1 MLPRCAFTLPVS
13 EHSIGSTVIPART
26 GRGPI
31 WLAALLGTVSAAAH
45 AASGWNG
52 WGATPT
58 NARFQSAAAAGL
70 TAADVGHLKLKW
82 AFGFPGASMAFSQPA
97 VLDGEVFVGSEGG
110 TVYALDA
117 RTGIIRWSFK
127 AGGSVRTGLVIGGG
141 LVYFGDQ
148 HGAVY
153 ALQASSGILRWRAQ
167 ADAHPAAMIT
177 GTPQLWKGRLFVP
190 VTSYEENYAPDRH
203 YPCCTFRGS
212 VVAYQASSGGALWK
226 TYMVSG
232 QPRRTRRNS
241 AGTQQW
247 GPSGSAVWSAPTL
260 DPRRGVLY
268 AATGNNYS
276 EPITGSSDAV
286 LALSAATG
294 RILWTRQ
301 LTSGDTYNAACEKF
315 MDPTLTNCPPARGS
329 DFDFGSSPILITP
342 PGGRQILIAPQ
353 KSGVVYGLDPLRSGA
368 VLWQTRIG
376 KGGPLGGVEWGA
388 ASDGENVYVGLS
400 DCDWKTFARVV
411 DGKPSSY
418 VDLDP
423 GKGGGLFALRV
434 GNGTRVWEALPS
446 AACSGREHCSPA
458 QLAAVTAIPGVIFS
472 GSLDGHL
479 RAYSSR
485 SGRILWDY
493 DTAREFSTV
502 NHVSARG
509 GSLNGAGA
517 AVAAGM
523 VFVNSGY
530 GRFGEAPGNVLLAFA
545 VQSN

>member
-1 MLPRCAFTLPVS
+1 MPV
-13 EHSIGSTVIPART
+13 RR
-26 GRGPI
+26 GRRRI
-31 WLAALLGTVSAAAH
+31 WLVALLATASAGARATG
-45 AASGWNG
+45 GWNG
-52 WGATPT
+52 WGVTPS

-70 TAADVGHLKLKW
+70 TAAGVGHLELRW

-97 VLDGEVFVGSEGG
+97 VADGVVFVGSEDG

-117 RTGIIRWSFK
+117 RAGGIRWSFK
-127 AGGSVRTGLVIGGG
+127 AASSVRTGLVIDGG
-141 LVYFGDQ
+141 LIYFGDQ

-153 ALQASSGILRWRAQ
+153 ALEVRSGILRWKVQ

-177 GTPQLWKGRLFVP
+177 GTPQAWKGTLFVP
-190 VTSYEENYAPDRH
+190 VASYEENYAPDPH

-212 VVAYQASSGGALWK
+212 IVAYQASSGRLLWK
-226 TYMVSG
+226 TYLVST
-232 QPRRTRRNS
+232 QPRKTRTNS
-241 AGTQQW
+241 AGTQLW

-268 AATGNNYS
+268 VATGNNYS
-276 EPITGSSDAV
+276 EPLTGSSDAV
-286 LALSAATG
+286 LALSMATG

-301 LTSGDTYNAACEKF
+301 LTSGDAYNAACEKF
-315 MDPTLTNCPPARGS
+315 MDPTLANCPSARGS
-329 DFDFGSSPILITP
+329 DFDFGSSPILVSSSGSRP
-342 PGGRQILIAPQ
+342 ILIAPQ

-368 VLWQTRIG
+368 ILWQRGIG
-376 KGGPLGGVEWGA
+376 KGGPLGGIEWGA
-388 ASDGENVYVGLS
+388 ASDGKNVYVALA
-400 DCDWKTFARVV
+400 DCDWKTFERVV
-411 DGKPSSY
+411 DGKPGSY

-423 GKGGGLFALRV
+423 QKGGGLFALRLRD
-434 GNGTRVWEALPS
+434 GATVWQALPP

-485 SGRILWDY
+485 SGRVLWDF

-502 NHVSARG
+502 NHVSAHG

-517 AVAAGM
+517 TVAGGM

-530 GRFGEAPGNVLLAFA
+530 GRFGEAPGNVLLAFGT
-545 VQSN
+545 QSN

>member
-1 MLPRCAFTLPVS
+1 MLPRCAFTLPLSKRTAV
-13 EHSIGSTVIPART
+13 PARG
-26 GRGPI
+26 GRGPV
-31 WLAALLGTVSAAAH
+31 WLLALLATVPAGAH
-45 AASGWNG
+45 ATGGWNG
-52 WGATPT
+52 WGVTPS
-58 NARFQSAAAAGL
+58 NARFQSAPAAGL

-97 VLDGEVFVGSEGG
+97 VAGGVVFVGSEGG

-117 RTGIIRWSFK
+117 RAGIIRWSFK
-127 AGGSVRTGLVIGGG
+127 AGGPVRTGLVIGGG
-141 LVYFGDQ
+141 LIYFGDQ

-153 ALQASSGILRWRAQ
+153 ALEASSGILRWRAQ
-167 ADAHPAAMIT
+167 ADPHPAAMIT

-190 VTSYEENYAPDRH
+190 VASYEENYAPDPH

-212 VVAYQASSGGALWK
+212 IVAYQASSGRMLWK

-232 QPRRTRRNS
+232 QPRRTRTNS
-241 AGTQQW
+241 AGTRLW

-268 AATGNNYS
+268 VGTGNNYS

-301 LTSGDTYNAACEKF
+301 LTSGDAYNAACEKF
-315 MDPTLTNCPPARGS
+315 MDPTLANCPPARGS
-329 DFDFGSSPILITP
+329 DFDFGSSPILVRM

-368 VLWQTRIG
+368 ILWQRRIG

-411 DGKPSSY
+411 QGKPSSY

-434 GNGTRVWEALPS
+434 SDGARIWEALPS

-485 SGRILWDY
+485 SGRVLWDY
-493 DTAREFSTV
+493 DTEREFSTV
-502 NHVSARG
+502 NHVSAHG

-517 AVAAGM
+517 SVAAGM